1 MCHLGW
7 DGFPTCF
14 LGISAVTDSFNT
26 HTHTHQPLYTCIA
39 THSLKGIVFSHLCY
53 KALKTNPT
61 SFGLAQNSAYCHSVF
76 CVFWRLSCTFSI
88 WAVLFFFF
96 SVLLISMVRLP
107 LVLRRSGYI
116 FFAKKNSKG
125 EPAGAQQEYFCFNN
139 LSPRQKLC

>member
-96 SVLLISMVRLP
+96 SLTDFHGSTPFGI
-107 LVLRRSGYI
+107 
-116 FFAKKNSKG
+116 AKKWLHIFCKKKLKG
-125 EPAGAQQEYFCFNN
+125 RTCRCTTGIILF
-139 LSPRQKLC
+139 